1 MIGAMVDPSSLPPT
15 SLRTRT
21 TCRICGSSH
30 LTPALDL
37 GYQNIAG
44 AFSRPGEKPPVQ
56 RSIPLE
62 LVRCDMTSDQDACGL
77 LQTRH
82 SVPPALLYADYW
94 YRSGV
99 NRTMTDHLHELAQK
113 AEALVGLS
121 PGDLVVDVGCNDG
134 TLLDGYKTDG
144 LRYLGFDPSDATR
157 YAIEKGY
164 EVELAFFGHER
175 FARRYPD
182 QRAKVLTSIAMFY
195 DLEAPASF
203 VADAAKVLADEG
215 IWVIELHYLPMMLER
230 NSFDAIVHEHLEY
243 YSLAVLERLLQEAG
257 LEVVDAE
264 INDINGGS
272 IQLFISHAGRRRL
285 GEQAEEQLQRLRI
298 SEFEMELDSPKPYEQ
313 FKTRVEKVR
322 DDLSS
327 LCRSLVDEGKT
338 IHAYGASTKGNTI
351 LQYAGLDHEVVSYA
365 ADRNPDKWGCE
376 TIRTKIPI
384 VSEEDSRAMK
394 PDYYLV
400 LPWHF
405 LDEFVERE
413 QEFFA
418 SGGKFIVPLPEVRVV
433 DGAEHPHA
441 TAETSN

>member
-1 MIGAMVDPSSLPPT
+1 M
-15 SLRTRT
+15 
-21 TCRICGSSH
+21 
-30 LTPALDL
+30 
-37 GYQNIAG
+37 
-44 AFSRPGEKPPVQ
+44 Q
-56 RSIPLE
+56 RAIPLE
-62 LVRCDMTSDQDACGL
+62 LVRCDMTIDQDACGL

-82 SVPPALLYADYW
+82 SVPPVLLYQNYW

-121 PGDLVVDVGCNDG
+121 AGDLVVDIGCNDG
-134 TLLDGYKTDG
+134 TLLDGYKTGG
-144 LRYLGFDPSDATR
+144 LRCLGFDPSDATR

-164 EVELAFFGHER
+164 EVEQTFFGHER

-195 DLEAPASF
+195 DLEAPADF
-203 VADAAKVLADEG
+203 VADAARCLAEEG
-215 IWVIELHYLPMMLER
+215 VWVIELHYLPMMLER
-230 NSFDAIVHEHLEY
+230 NAFDAIVHEHLEY
-243 YSLAVLERLLQEAG
+243 YSLAVLERLLGDAG
-257 LEVVDAE
+257 LEVVEAHV
-264 INDINGGS
+264 NDINGGS
-272 IQLFISHAGRRRL
+272 IQLFIAHAGRRQP
-285 GEQAEEQLQRLRI
+285 GEEAERHLQELRI
-298 SEFEMELDSPKPYEQ
+298 KEFEMALDSPEPYRTFE
-313 FKTRVEKVR
+313 TRVMQVR
-322 DDLSS
+322 DDLSGF
-327 LCRSLVDEGKT
+327 CRQLVAEGKT

-351 LQYAGLDHEVVSYA
+351 LQYAGLDHEVISYA

-384 VSEEDSRAMK
+384 ISEEDSRAMS

-418 SGGKFIVPLPEVRVV
+418 SGGRFIVPLPEVRVV
-433 DGAEHPHA
+433 DGSGEPRVPAEA
-441 TAETSN
+441 LQGSGG

>member
-1 MIGAMVDPSSLPPT
+1 MIAPMTIASSLPPT

-21 TCRICGSSH
+21 TCRICGSSA
-30 LTPALDL
+30 LAPALDL
-37 GYQNIAG
+37 GHQNIAG
-44 AFSRPGEKPPVQ
+44 AFSRPGENAPVQ
-56 RSIPLE
+56 RAIPLE

-82 SVPPALLYADYW
+82 SVPPVLLYQDYW

-99 NRTMTDHLHELAQK
+99 NRTMTDHLHGLAQS
-113 AEALVGLS
+113 AETLVGLA

-134 TLLDGYKTDG
+134 TLLDGYKTQG
-144 LRYLGFDPSDATR
+144 LKYLGFDPSDATR

-164 EVELAFFGHER
+164 EVELTFFGHER
-175 FARRYPD
+175 FVRRYPD
-182 QRAKVLTSIAMFY
+182 QKAKVLTSIAMFY
-195 DLEAPASF
+195 DLESPATF
-203 VADAAKVLADEG
+203 VADAARTLAEEG
-215 IWVIELHYLPMMLER
+215 VWVIELHYLPMMLER

-243 YSLAVLERLLQEAG
+243 YSLAVLERLLGDAG
-257 LEVVDAE
+257 LEVVEAN

-272 IQLFISHAGRRRL
+272 VQLFISHAGRRKRT
-285 GEQAEEQLQRLRI
+285 EQAEEALQRLRI
-298 SEFEMELDSPKPYEQ
+298 KEFEMALDSPAPYDD
-313 FKTRVEKVR
+313 FKRRVEQVR

-327 LCRSLVDEGKT
+327 LCRSLVEDGKT

-351 LQYAGLDHEVVSYA
+351 LQYAELDHETVSYA

-413 QEFFA
+413 QEFFD

-433 DGAEHPHA
+433 DGAGHPQTA
-441 TAETSN
+441 AETSN